1 MFYERYY
8 ELCRGM
14 GESPSAVAEK
24 NGISK
29 TSVTRWKNGA
39 VPKGELVA
47 RLARYFGVS
56 ADYLIGGMTTGGA
69 PEDIRAANP
78 AMIPIIGSIAA
89 GSPIVAEQNIE
100 GYAFADIGDC
110 ENYFFLRVKGDS
122 MVGAGIR
129 SGALVLIRKQNYA
142 ENNQIVACL
151 MGSENAT
158 LKRYFRTGKLVT
170 LMPENP
176 AYNPIILPIED
187 FEAGTAMILGV
198 AKRVVSDL

>member
-1 MFYERYY
+1 MFYERYAA
-8 ELCRGM
+8 LCRSM
-14 GESPSAVAEK
+14 SESPSSAAEK

-39 VPKGELVA
+39 VPKGEIVT

-56 ADYLIGGMTTGGA
+56 VDYLLGGTALPEGVGA
-69 PEDIRAANP
+69 PRAANP
-78 AMIPIIGSIAA
+78 VLIPIVGTIAA
-89 GSPIVAEQNIE
+89 GSPIVADQNIE
-100 GYAFADIGDC
+100 GYAFADVGDS

-122 MVGAGIR
+122 MVNAGIR
-129 SGALVLIRKQNYA
+129 SGALVLIKKQHYA

-151 MGSENAT
+151 VGSDSAT
-158 LKRYFRTGKLVT
+158 LKRYYQAGKNIT

-176 AYNPIILPIED
+176 AYDPLTLPVSD
-187 FEAGTAMILGV
+187 FENGTAIILGV